1 MSKGGRTSTTWSEGS
16 TWRSG
21 KTKTIRVPVAL
32 AQEIL
37 DYARELDEKGIVA
50 GCDNAQTIVLIAI
63 EHYISY
69 KREHYHPNQNSKQLD
84 INTRAWDELR
94 KMRAM
99 VEAGELKL

>member
-16 TWRSG
+16 TWRTG

-32 AQEIL
+32 TEEIL
-37 DYARELDEKGIVA
+37 NYARELDQKGTVA
-50 GCDNAQTIVLIAI
+50 GCDDGRAIVLTAI
-63 EHYISY
+63 KAYIEY

-94 KMRAM
+94 KFRAM
-99 VEAGELKL
+99 VERNELRL